1 MRKWH
6 QQATYHITNAND
18 EIQFEVADYV
28 QQRDNI
34 DPATYID
41 GGRDVAP
48 GRYKTSPIT
57 SPTMRPDHLRLS
69 YMDDLAPVT
78 ERDYRPAPLL
88 ELRMLQPSHTSAHSH

>member
-1 MRKWH
+1 M
-6 QQATYHITNAND
+6 YHITNAND

-34 DPATYID
+34 DPTTYID

-48 GRYKTSPIT
+48 GRYKPSPIT

-69 YMDDLAPVT
+69 YMDDLAPIT

-88 ELRMLQPSHTSAHSH
+88 ELRTLQPSLTSEHSH